1 MALIKNAVVKMDWEA
16 DSFYESK
23 ANGTFVSALNMYEDT
38 MGDDLPIIF
47 KDGKAFI
54 LWDPET
60 EKPLG
65 VDEYTQLLAKL
76 TRKYGENV
84 NLEEVGETADMYV
97 EICNGISVDPDI
109 AEAYCI
115 DEEVSKDIVERVHDL
130 RGYFS
135 VEYQDFE

>member
-1 MALIKNAVVKMDWEA
+1 MDWEA

-54 LWDPET
+54 LWDAEA

-65 VDEYTQLLAKL
+65 VAEYTQLLAKL
-76 TRKYGENV
+76 TRKYGEDV
-84 NLEEVGETADMYV
+84 NLEEIGETADMYV
-97 EICNGISVDPDI
+97 EISNGTPVDPDI

-115 DEEVSKDIVERVHDL
+115 DKEVAEDVVARLRDL
-130 RGYFS
+130 SGYYS